1 MALYPDVQRK
11 AQAALDAVV
20 GPGRLPDFGDSD
32 ALPYIHAIVREALR
46 WHVVV
51 PLGVPHRTMRDD
63 EFHGYFVPAGTNVL
77 PNAWAMLHDPA
88 AYPDPDEFRPERFM
102 RDGQLDLTAH
112 DPALFAFGFGR
123 RICPGRYF
131 AFTSLFI
138 TVASVLHVFDIGPP
152 FDADGAPIPIKFQQ
166 TSELLS

>member
-1 MALYPDVQRK
+1 
-11 AQAALDAVV
+11 
-20 GPGRLPDFGDSD
+20 
-32 ALPYIHAIVREALR
+32 
-46 WHVVV
+46 
-51 PLGVPHRTMRDD
+51 
-63 EFHGYFVPAGTNVL
+63 
-77 PNAWAMLHDPA
+77 MLHDPA